1 MQCLSPLVCRTNE
14 SWQCSRSSLHHLQ
27 RALFNSA
34 EMTATLPTGA
44 VWRVATVSLPLR
56 GRACRPVG
64 SLMGTTVGAKR
75 GNCAATRPRYRG
87 PPTKGHLMTLV
98 DKAKVA
104 AEKAAAA
111 GKQGMQQGQAKIDA
125 IQTKRKAEALL
136 RELGAAY
143 YAELRHGGSHDAV
156 ESVVRGLDNHEKE
169 HGAVDAEPGGSEPEE
184 G

>member
-1 MQCLSPLVCRTNE
+1 
-14 SWQCSRSSLHHLQ
+14 
-27 RALFNSA
+27 
-34 EMTATLPTGA
+34 
-44 VWRVATVSLPLR
+44 
-56 GRACRPVG
+56 
-64 SLMGTTVGAKR
+64 
-75 GNCAATRPRYRG
+75 
-87 PPTKGHLMTLV
+87 MTLL

-156 ESVVRGLDNHEKE
+156 ESVVQALDNHEKE
-169 HGAVDAEPGGSEPEE
+169 HGAVDAEPGGSESEE

>member
-1 MQCLSPLVCRTNE
+1 
-14 SWQCSRSSLHHLQ
+14 
-27 RALFNSA
+27 
-34 EMTATLPTGA
+34 
-44 VWRVATVSLPLR
+44 
-56 GRACRPVG
+56 
-64 SLMGTTVGAKR
+64 
-75 GNCAATRPRYRG
+75 
-87 PPTKGHLMTLV
+87 MTLL

-156 ESVVRGLDNHEKE
+156 ESVVQALDNHEKE
-169 HGAVDAEPGGSEPEE
+169 HGVVDAEPGGSEPEE

>member
-1 MQCLSPLVCRTNE
+1 
-14 SWQCSRSSLHHLQ
+14 
-27 RALFNSA
+27 
-34 EMTATLPTGA
+34 
-44 VWRVATVSLPLR
+44 
-56 GRACRPVG
+56 
-64 SLMGTTVGAKR
+64 
-75 GNCAATRPRYRG
+75 
-87 PPTKGHLMTLV
+87 MTLL

-143 YAELRHGGSHDAV
+143 YAELRHGGSHDVV
-156 ESVVRGLDNHEKE
+156 ESVVQALDNHEKE
-169 HGAVDAEPGGSEPEE
+169 HGAVDAQPTGSDTEE